1 MARIDLSD
9 TAGGPGRLL
18 RWLHFDGVLLLAVL
32 TLIALGLAI
41 LYSAAGENVGMVYR
55 QGMRLVIALGVMA
68 LVAQV
73 PAPQLRRLTPWLY
86 LGGLLLLVLVLVMG
100 EVGKGAQRW
109 LDLGLVRFQ
118 PSEVMKLA
126 VPMAVAWY
134 FAARPLPPRAR
145 DLMVAGLIVGVPAA
159 LIAKE
164 PDLGTALLVA
174 LAGFFVIFLSGVR
187 YRVLA
192 LLFGL
197 ALAALPVLWHFMH
210 GYQRDRVLTFLN
222 PERDPLG
229 AGYHIIQS
237 MIAVGSGGIYGKGW
251 LNGTQAQLDFLPERS
266 TDFIFSVFGEEFG
279 LLGAGVLLALY
290 VFIVLRGL
298 HIALKAQDTYARL
311 LAGSLSLTFS
321 VYVFVNVGM
330 VIGLLPVVGVPLPLV
345 SYGGTS
351 MVTLLAAFGMLMSI
365 HSHRRLVAH

>member
-1 MARIDLSD
+1 MRQD
-9 TAGGPGRLL
+9 TMDSGIAYWLRRL
-18 RWLHFDGVLLLAVL
+18 HVDSMLLLAL
-32 TLIALGLAI
+32 LALIATGLFI
-41 LYSAAGENVGMVYR
+41 LYSASGQNADMVAR
-55 QGMRLVIALGVMA
+55 QSTRLLLALGVMA

-73 PAPQLRRLTPWLY
+73 PVARLRQWAPWLY
-86 LGGLLLLVLVLVMG
+86 FAGLLLLLGVLLFGQVGMG
-100 EVGKGAQRW
+100 ARRW
-109 LDLGLVRFQ
+109 LDLGFMRFQ
-118 PSEVMKLA
+118 PSEIMKLA
-126 VPMAVAWY
+126 VPMMLAWY
-134 FAARPLPPRAR
+134 FAERPLPPTGKQ
-145 DLMVAGLIVGVPAA
+145 LVIAGAIVLLPVL

-164 PDLGTALLVA
+164 PDLGTALLVGMVG
-174 LAGFFVIFLSGVR
+174 LFVIFFAGLS
-187 YRVLA
+187 YRTMAVFAVL
-192 LLFGL
+192 GL
-197 ALAALPVLWHFMH
+197 GSLPVLWHFMH
-210 GYQRDRVLTFLN
+210 GYQRERVLTFLD

-237 MIAVGSGGIYGKGW
+237 MIAVGSGGVYGTGW

-279 LLGAGVLLALY
+279 LIGALILLALY

-298 HIALKAQDTYARL
+298 DIALRAQDTYSRL
-311 LAGSLSLTFS
+311 VAGSLSMMFS

-351 MVTLLAAFGMLMSI
+351 MVTIMAAFGMLMGI